1 MRLVATSDL
10 REDTTLAGDIL
21 TGRDAAPLLRAGAK
35 LNARYIE
42 HLHRAGIL
50 GVYVEDQYGE
60 GIDSQPVISGQTRGL
75 ATRAIAAVFEE
86 AKRCVASDRTL
97 EADATD
103 ALSDAV
109 DQVLLEIE
117 ELDGKAVVLADL
129 CAADAYNLQ
138 HPIDV
143 TALGLLIGRRLIIEH
158 GWLDYKGER
167 QNDRHEERLFRLG
180 MGLLLS
186 DIGKLA
192 IPDAILNKPGKLSE
206 EEWEIVKT
214 HPKSGV
220 KLVRDTG
227 AWCPLVQA
235 CVLRHHERWDGA
247 GYPEGKSATEIH
259 EMARIAAVADV
270 YDAITSERVF
280 APAKPAH
287 VGVHAILAGAGTQ
300 FDPTIVD
307 VFSRRV
313 APFPPG
319 VEVELTDGRRAVVVS
334 VSELALDRPVVR
346 VISGAGWP
354 ASPVDISLTADP
366 SIQIA
371 GWNPPPPTYSAQAA

>member
-10 REDTTLAGDIL
+10 REDTTLARDIL
-21 TGRDAAPLLRAGAK
+21 TGREAAPLLRAGVK
-35 LNARYIE
+35 LSARFIE
-42 HLHRAGIL
+42 HLQRAGVL
-50 GVYVEDQYGE
+50 GVYVEDQYSE
-60 GIDSQPVISGQTRGL
+60 GIDSQPVVGGETRGM
-75 ATRAIAAVFEE
+75 ATRAIAAVYDE
-86 AKRCVASDRTL
+86 ARRCVASGRTL
-97 EADATD
+97 DPAATD
-103 ALSDAV
+103 GLSDVV
-109 DQVLLEIE
+109 DQILLEIE
-117 ELDGKAVVLADL
+117 SLDGKYVVLADL
-129 CAADAYNLQ
+129 CAADAYTLQ

-158 GWLDYKGER
+158 GWLDYRGER
-167 QNDRHEERLFRLG
+167 QDDRHEERLFRLG

-192 IPDAILNKPGKLSE
+192 IPGAILNKPGKLSE
-206 EEWEIVKT
+206 EEWAIVKT
-214 HPKSGV
+214 HPKAGV

-247 GYPEGKSATEIH
+247 GYPEGKTATEIH

-280 APAKPAH
+280 AAAKPAH
-287 VGVHAILAGAGTQ
+287 VAVQTILAGAGTQ
-300 FDPTIVD
+300 FDPTIID

-319 VEVELTDGRRAVVVS
+319 VEIELTDGRRAVVVS

-346 VISGAGWP
+346 VISGAG
-354 ASPVDISLTADP
+354 APVDISLTADP
-366 SIQIA
+366 GIQIA
-371 GWNPPPPTYSAQAA
+371 GWNPAPVAPAAQAA

>member
-10 REDTTLAGDIL
+10 QEDTTLARDIL
-21 TGRDAAPLLRAGAK
+21 TGRDAAPLLRAGVK
-35 LNARYIE
+35 LSARFIG
-42 HLHRAGIL
+42 HLQRAGIL
-50 GVYVEDQYGE
+50 SVYVDDQYSE
-60 GIDSQPVISGQTRGL
+60 GIDAQPVIGAQTRGI
-75 ATRAIAAVFEE
+75 ATRAIAAVYEE
-86 AKRCVASDRTL
+86 AKRCVASGRAL
-97 EADATD
+97 ESDATD
-103 ALSDAV
+103 GLSDVV
-109 DQVLLEIE
+109 DQILLEIE
-117 ELDGKAVVLADL
+117 SLDGKAVVLADL
-129 CAADAYNLQ
+129 CAADAYTLQ

-192 IPDAILNKPGKLSE
+192 IPDSILNKPGKLSE

-214 HPKSGV
+214 HPKAGV

-247 GYPEGKSATEIH
+247 GYPEGKTATEIH
-259 EMARIAAVADV
+259 EMARIAGVADV
-270 YDAITSERVF
+270 FDAITSERVF

-287 VGVHAILAGAGTQ
+287 VGVQAILAGAGTQ
-300 FDPTIVD
+300 FDPVICD
-307 VFSRRV
+307 VFARRV

-319 VEVELTDGRRAVVVS
+319 IEVELTDGRRAVVVS

-346 VISGAGWP
+346 VISGSDA
-354 ASPVDISLTADP
+354 PVDISLTAEP

-371 GWNPPPPTYSAQAA
+371 GWNPAPAVPAAHA

>member
-1 MRLVATSDL
+1 MRLVATANL
-10 REDTTLAGDIL
+10 QEETTLARDIL

-42 HLHRAGIL
+42 HLRRAGIL
-50 GVYVEDQYGE
+50 GVYVEDQFSQ
-60 GIDSQPVISGQTRGL
+60 GIDPQPVIGAQTRGK
-75 ATRAIAAVFEE
+75 ATRVLADLHDEARQAVAAGRPLDEE
-86 AKRCVASDRTL
+86 A
-97 EADATD
+97 TD
-103 ALSDAV
+103 QLSEVV
-109 DQVLLEIE
+109 DEILLEIE
-117 ELDGKAVVLADL
+117 ESDGKAVVLDDL
-129 CAADAYNLQ
+129 CAADAYQFQ

-143 TALGLLIGRRLIIEH
+143 TALGLLIGRRLIIEQ

-167 QNDRHEERLFRLG
+167 QDDRHEERLFRLG

-192 IPDAILNKPGKLSE
+192 IPESILNKPGKLSE
-206 EEWEIVKT
+206 EEWAIVQT
-214 HPKSGV
+214 HPKAGV

-235 CVLRHHERWDGA
+235 CVLRHHERWDGS
-247 GYPEGKSATEIH
+247 GYPEGKNGGEIH

-287 VGVHAILAGAGTQ
+287 VAFQAILAGAGTQ
-300 FDPTIVD
+300 FDPTIID

-319 VEVELTDGRRAVVVS
+319 VEVELADGHRAVVVS
-334 VSELALDRPVVR
+334 VSELAPDRPVVR
-346 VISGAGWP
+346 VISGPGA
-354 ASPVDISLTADP
+354 PVDISLTADP
-366 SIQIA
+366 SVQIA
-371 GWNPPPPTYSAQAA
+371 GWNPTPAAGTAQAA

>member
-10 REDTTLAGDIL
+10 PEDATLGSDIV
-21 TGRDAAPLLRAGAK
+21 TGRDAAPLLRAGVK
-35 LNARYIE
+35 LTARFIE

-50 GVYVEDQYGE
+50 GVYVEDQFGE
-60 GIDSQPVISGQTRGL
+60 GIDSQPAISGQTRGL
-75 ATRAIAAVFEE
+75 ATRAIDDVYDEARRCAASG
-86 AKRCVASDRTL
+86 RPL
-97 EADATD
+97 EPEATD
-103 ALSDAV
+103 ALSDVV
-109 DQVLLEIE
+109 DKILIEIE

-192 IPDAILNKPGKLSE
+192 IPEAILNKPGKLSE

-214 HPKSGV
+214 HPKAGV

-235 CVLRHHERWDGA
+235 CVLRHHERWDGS
-247 GYPEGKSATEIH
+247 GYPEGKSATEVH

-270 YDAITSERVF
+270 YDAITSERAF
-280 APAKPAH
+280 AAAQPAH
-287 VGVHAILAGAGTQ
+287 VGVQAILAGAGTQ

-307 VFSRRV
+307 VFARRV

-346 VISGAGWP
+346 VLSDP
-354 ASPVDISLTADP
+354 AAPVDISLTADP

-371 GWNPPPPTYSAQAA
+371 GWNPAPAGFTAQAA

>member
-10 REDTTLAGDIL
+10 QEDTTLARDIL

-35 LNARYIE
+35 LTGRYIE

-50 GVYVEDQYGE
+50 GVYVEDEYSH
-60 GIDSQPVISGQTRGL
+60 GIDSQPVISAQTRGL
-75 ATRAIAAVFEE
+75 ATRAIAALYDET
-86 AKRCVASDRTL
+86 RRSVASGRTL
-97 EADATD
+97 DPEATD
-103 ALSDAV
+103 ELSDVV
-109 DQVLLEIE
+109 DQILLEIE
-117 ELDGKAVVLADL
+117 ELDGKPVVLADL

-167 QNDRHEERLFRLG
+167 QDDRHEERLFRLG

-192 IPDAILNKPGKLSE
+192 IPEAILNKPGKLSE

-214 HPKSGV
+214 HPKAGV

-235 CVLRHHERWDGA
+235 CVLRHHERWDGS
-247 GYPEGKSATEIH
+247 GYPEGKSSTEVH

-287 VGVHAILAGAGTQ
+287 LGVQAILAGAGTQ
-300 FDPTIVD
+300 FDPAIVD

-319 VEVELTDGRRAVVVS
+319 VEVELSDGRRAVVVS

-346 VISGAGWP
+346 VITGSGA
-354 ASPVDISLTADP
+354 PVDISLTADP

-371 GWNPPPPTYSAQAA
+371 GWNPAQAPQSARAA

>member
-1 MRLVATSDL
+1 MRLVATSNL
-10 REDTTLAGDIL
+10 QEDTTLARDIL
-21 TGRDAAPLLRAGAK
+21 TGHDAAPLLRAGVK
-35 LNARYIE
+35 LNARFIE
-42 HLHRAGIL
+42 HLRRAGIQ
-50 GVYVEDQYGE
+50 GVYVEDRFSQ
-60 GIDSQPVISGQTRGL
+60 GIDAEPVISGQTRGL
-75 ATRAIAAVFEE
+75 ATRAIAAVYEE
-86 AKRCVASDRTL
+86 ARRTVAAGRTL
-97 EADATD
+97 EPEATD
-103 ALSDAV
+103 QLSDVV
-109 DQVLLEIE
+109 DQILLEIE
-117 ELDGKAVVLADL
+117 ESDGKAVVLSDL
-129 CAADAYNLQ
+129 CAADAYTLQ

-143 TALGLLIGRRLIIEH
+143 TALGLLIGRRLIVEH

-167 QNDRHEERLFRLG
+167 QDDRHEERLFRLG

-192 IPDAILNKPGKLSE
+192 IPEAILKKPGKLSD
-206 EEWEIVKT
+206 EEWEIVRT
-214 HPKSGV
+214 HPKAGV

-235 CVLRHHERWDGA
+235 CILRHHERWDGT
-247 GYPEGKSATEIH
+247 GYPEGKAGTEIH

-270 YDAITSERVF
+270 FDAITSERVF

-287 VGVHAILAGAGTQ
+287 VGVQAIVAGAGTR
-300 FDPTIVD
+300 FDPTITE

-346 VISGAGWP
+346 VISGAD
-354 ASPVDISLTADP
+354 APVDISLTADP
-366 SIQIA
+366 SIQIV
-371 GWNPPPPTYSAQAA
+371 GWNPAPAANAAQAA

>member
-10 REDTTLAGDIL
+10 QEDATLACDIL

-35 LNARYIE
+35 LNSRYIE
-42 HLHRAGIL
+42 HLHRAGIV
-50 GVYVEDQYGE
+50 GVYIEDHYSQ

-75 ATRAIAAVFEE
+75 ATRAIAALYDE
-86 AKRCVASDRTL
+86 ARRSVASGRTL
-97 EADATD
+97 DPESTD
-103 ALSDAV
+103 DLSDVV
-109 DQVLLEIE
+109 DQILLEIE
-117 ELDGKAVVLADL
+117 ELDGKPVMLADL

-143 TALGLLIGRRLIIEH
+143 TALGLLIGRRLILEH

-167 QNDRHEERLFRLG
+167 QDDRHEERLFRLG

-192 IPDAILNKPGKLSE
+192 IPEAILNKPGKLSE

-214 HPKSGV
+214 HPKAGV
-220 KLVRDTG
+220 KLIRDTG

-247 GYPEGKSATEIH
+247 GYPEGKADTEIH

-270 YDAITSERVF
+270 FDAITSERVF

-287 VGVHAILAGAGTQ
+287 VGVQAIVAGAGTQ
-300 FDPTIVD
+300 FDQTITD
-307 VFSRRV
+307 VFAARV

-346 VISGAGWP
+346 VISGPDA
-354 ASPVDISLTADP
+354 PVDISLTADP
-366 SIQIA
+366 SIQIV
-371 GWNPPPPTYSAQAA
+371 GWNPAPAGYAAQAA

>member
-10 REDTTLAGDIL
+10 QEDTTLARDIL
-21 TGRDAAPLLRAGAK
+21 TGRDAAPLLRAGVK
-35 LNARYIE
+35 LNARFIE
-42 HLHRAGIL
+42 HLNRAGIL
-50 GVYVEDQYGE
+50 GVYVEDQFSQ

-75 ATRAIAAVFEE
+75 ATRAIAAVYEE
-86 AKRCVASDRTL
+86 AKRCAVSGRAL
-97 EADATD
+97 EQDATD
-103 ALSDAV
+103 ELSDVV
-109 DQVLLEIE
+109 DQILLEIE
-117 ELDGKAVVLADL
+117 ESDGKNVVLADL

-167 QNDRHEERLFRLG
+167 QDDRHEERLFRLG
-180 MGLLLS
+180 MGLLLA
-186 DIGKLA
+186 DIGKTA
-192 IPDAILNKPGKLSE
+192 IPEAILNKPGKLSE
-206 EEWEIVKT
+206 EEWEIVQT
-214 HPKSGV
+214 HPKAGV
-220 KLVRDTG
+220 KLIRDTG

-235 CVLRHHERWDGA
+235 CVLRHHERWDGT
-247 GYPEGKSATEIH
+247 GYPEGKAGSDIH

-270 YDAITSERVF
+270 FDAITSERVF

-287 VGVHAILAGAGTQ
+287 VGVQAILAGAGTQ

-307 VFSRRV
+307 LFSRRV

-346 VISGAGWP
+346 VITGPGA
-354 ASPVDISLTADP
+354 PVDISLTADP

-371 GWNPPPPTYSAQAA
+371 GWNPVPVAGAAQAA

>member
-10 REDTTLAGDIL
+10 QENTTLASDIV
-21 TGRDAAPLLRAGAK
+21 TGRDAAPLLRAGAQ

-50 GVYVEDQYGE
+50 GVWVEDQYSQ
-60 GIDSQPVISGQTRGL
+60 GIDSQPAISAQTRGL
-75 ATRAIAAVFEE
+75 ATRAVATVYDE
-86 AKRCVASDRTL
+86 AKRCVASGRTL
-97 EADATD
+97 DPEATD
-103 ALSDAV
+103 ELSDVV
-109 DQVLLEIE
+109 DQILLEIE
-117 ELDGKAVVLADL
+117 ELDGKPVVLADL

-143 TALGLLIGRRLIIEH
+143 TALGLLVGRRLIIEH

-167 QNDRHEERLFRLG
+167 QDDRHEERLFRLG

-214 HPKSGV
+214 HPKAGV
-220 KLVRDTG
+220 RLVRDTG

-235 CVLRHHERWDGA
+235 CVLRHHERWDGS
-247 GYPEGKSATEIH
+247 GYPEGKAATEVH
-259 EMARIAAVADV
+259 QMARIAAVADV

-287 VGVHAILAGAGTQ
+287 VGVQAVLAGSGTQ
-300 FDPTIVD
+300 FDPTIID

-346 VISGAGWP
+346 VISGPGA
-354 ASPVDISLTADP
+354 PVDISLTADP
-366 SIQIA
+366 GIQIA
-371 GWNPPPPTYSAQAA
+371 GWNPAPAAPSAQAA

>member
-10 REDTTLAGDIL
+10 QEDTTLARDIL
-21 TGRDAAPLLRAGAK
+21 TGRDAAPLLRAGVK
-35 LNARYIE
+35 LNARFIE
-42 HLHRAGIL
+42 HLNRAGIL
-50 GVYVEDQYGE
+50 GVYVEDQFSQ

-75 ATRAIAAVFEE
+75 ATRAIAAVYEE
-86 AKRCVASDRTL
+86 AKRCAVSGRAL
-97 EADATD
+97 EQDATD
-103 ALSDAV
+103 ELSDVV
-109 DQVLLEIE
+109 DQILLEIE
-117 ELDGKAVVLADL
+117 ESDGKNVVLADL

-167 QNDRHEERLFRLG
+167 QDDRHEERLFRLG
-180 MGLLLS
+180 MGLLLA
-186 DIGKLA
+186 DIGKTA
-192 IPDAILNKPGKLSE
+192 IPEAILNKPGKLSE
-206 EEWEIVKT
+206 EEWEIVQT
-214 HPKSGV
+214 HPKAGV
-220 KLVRDTG
+220 KLIRDTG

-235 CVLRHHERWDGA
+235 CVLRHHERWDGT
-247 GYPEGKSATEIH
+247 GYPEGKAGSDIH

-270 YDAITSERVF
+270 FDAITSERVF

-287 VGVHAILAGAGTQ
+287 VGVQAILAGAGTQ
-300 FDPTIVD
+300 FDPTIID
-307 VFSRRV
+307 LFSRRV

-346 VISGAGWP
+346 VITGPGA
-354 ASPVDISLTADP
+354 PVDISLTADP

-371 GWNPPPPTYSAQAA
+371 GWNPVPVAGAAQAA

>member
-1 MRLVATSDL
+1 MRLVATADL
-10 REDTTLAGDIL
+10 QEDTTLARDIL
-21 TGRDAAPLLRAGAK
+21 TGHDAAPLLRAGVK
-35 LNARYIE
+35 LNARFIE
-42 HLHRAGIL
+42 HLNRAGVQ
-50 GVYVEDQYGE
+50 GVYVEDRYSQ
-60 GIDSQPVISGQTRGL
+60 GIASEPIVSAQTRGL
-75 ATRAIAAVFEE
+75 ATRTLAALHDET
-86 AKRCVASDRTL
+86 KRCVASGRTL
-97 EADATD
+97 DPDATD
-103 ALSDAV
+103 GLSNVV
-109 DQVLLEIE
+109 DEILLEIE
-117 ELDGKAVVLADL
+117 ESDGKALVLSDL

-143 TALGLLIGRRLIIEH
+143 TALGLLIGRRLIVEH

-167 QNDRHEERLFRLG
+167 QDDRHEERLFRLG

-192 IPDAILNKPGKLSE
+192 IPEAILNKPGKLSE

-214 HPKSGV
+214 HPKAGV
-220 KLVRDTG
+220 KLIRDTG

-247 GYPEGKSATEIH
+247 GYPEGKAGTEIH

-270 YDAITSERVF
+270 FDAITSERVF

-287 VGVHAILAGAGTQ
+287 VGVQAIVAGAGTQ
-300 FDPTIVD
+300 FDQTITD
-307 VFSRRV
+307 VFAARV

-346 VISGAGWP
+346 VISGPDA
-354 ASPVDISLTADP
+354 PVDISLTADP
-366 SIQIA
+366 SIQIV
-371 GWNPPPPTYSAQAA
+371 GWNPAPAGYAAQAA